1 MSNDLVHL
9 SNAQAILVKGQH
21 PFEVENHDAIAV
33 TWQRLQAENPAVYNG
48 RTVLAES
55 WCVHEGVF
63 RAVCREVNYAT
74 LLHWLKGSR
83 GNSWAVPLHFYA
95 APAIISGDS
104 KALMGRMAAHTA
116 NAGRIY
122 FPSGSM
128 EREDFTDGM
137 ADFAGNMRRE
147 VLEETGIDLADA
159 KAGEEYLLWQGR
171 GVAALIREYRFEE
184 AAETLRLKMLEFCRS
199 EKSDGELDDILAF
212 GPGATDPAMPS
223 PMRAWLAQFEG

>member
-1 MSNDLVHL
+1 MSNEVLHL
-9 SNAQAILVKGQH
+9 SNAQAILVKGLH

-33 TWQRLQAENPAVYNG
+33 TWQRLQAENPALYNG

-55 WCVHEGVF
+55 WSVHDGVF
-63 RAVCREVNYAT
+63 SAVCREVDYAT

-128 EREDFTDGM
+128 EREDFTNGM

-147 VLEETGIDLADA
+147 VLEETGLDLNDA
-159 KAGEEYLLWQGR
+159 RASQGYLLWQGR

-184 AAETLRLKMLEFCRS
+184 TAETLRRKMLDFCRS
-199 EKSDGELDDILAF
+199 EKSDGELEDIMAF
-212 GPGATDPAMPS
+212 GPGETDLAMPG